1 MPKPSAL
8 SARHHDLL
16 ICTAASAA
24 YPCRVGTPP
33 SPPATVCRLAPPS
46 RSPPRHFW
54 AGHSHRPAA
63 DQSSANKAGRPT
75 TADDEF
81 SKLPPGDQAKLALLE
96 AEYERD
102 GKIALKR
109 LGESDPLL
117 YLRLVGLFKL
127 EAVRRAIE
135 DAVIDAGLTNAD
147 IQAMLEKA
155 LRERKH

>member
-1 MPKPSAL
+1 
-8 SARHHDLL
+8 
-16 ICTAASAA
+16 
-24 YPCRVGTPP
+24 
-33 SPPATVCRLAPPS
+33 
-46 RSPPRHFW
+46 
-54 AGHSHRPAA
+54 
-63 DQSSANKAGRPT
+63 
-75 TADDEF
+75 
-81 SKLPPGDQAKLALLE
+81 LE